1 MKQSIRN
8 NSFLLV
14 ICLLM
19 AACSGTRHLPPST
32 RGEKLYTGA
41 EIKLVSGEK
50 INNKGMIEDAA
61 QGAIRPFPNK
71 GFFGIRPKLWMNNAA
86 GNEPKT
92 KLEKWL
98 KKHGEPPVLMSSIKS
113 GVTSEIIDAK
123 LFNMG
128 IFKGFTEAKT
138 IEKKRTGKV
147 IYTSHIHKPYVVK
160 ELAYDISDD
169 SLSSLVVADKENTLI
184 KPGKNYNLE
193 ILMAERERI
202 DVILK
207 NKGYFYFNPDH
218 FLFKADTSHAERTV
232 TFTLTL
238 KDSIPPN
245 AISVFHI
252 NNVYVDQNFSLNQ
265 RRERT
270 FKDTLMVQDIVFF
283 GKEEKLRIRP
293 RVLTKSIY
301 LRKGEVFSRL
311 NHSITLNRLMSM
323 GNFKL
328 VQVNFAAKKDSLQ
341 GLLDVNILM
350 TPMPKR
356 TFRAE
361 IDLVTKSNDFAGPRM
376 NLSLLN
382 RNTFGGAEA
391 LNLNMAGSFEAQLG
405 GDKNLYSYSYNPQ
418 LELTFPR
425 FMLPFNL
432 KQSKSLYVPKTRLL
446 LSYQFLKRVNY
457 FDMRTFRFAYGYKW
471 KENIRKE
478 HEFNPIDISYTSI
491 VNRSDTF
498 QLILNK
504 NPFLERSYEEQ
515 FIAGG
520 SYMFTYNEQ
529 MLAGKKIQYYL
540 NLSTELA
547 GNTFALVKRIGGEK
561 VSADNPSKIT
571 GSIFSQFAKV
581 SMDGRAYL
589 NFSEK
594 SKLAM
599 RVFAGVGKPFGNS
612 SVLPYSKQFFSGG
625 PNSIR
630 AFQINSIGPGT
641 YDQAAI
647 EKGFL
652 QLGGELKLETNLE
665 YRFTIYKFFKGAL
678 FVDAGNVWLL
688 KSNPATMVTPATMGT
703 PEIPAPLGLPFSAS
717 TFTNEL
723 AVGAGVGIRVDVSFF
738 ILRFDLAMPLR
749 KPWQDGNEWVGD
761 EINFG
766 SSKWRGDNL
775 VLNVAIG
782 YPF

>member
-1 MKQSIRN
+1 MARPIQN

-14 ICLLM
+14 VCLLM
-19 AACSGTRHLPPST
+19 AACSGTRHLPK
-32 RGEKLYTGA
+32 GEKLYTGA
-41 EIKLVSGEK
+41 EVKLVSGEK
-50 INNKGMIEDAA
+50 INNTGSIEDAA
-61 QGAIRPFPNK
+61 EGAIRPFPNK
-71 GFFGIRPKLWMNNAA
+71 GFFGIRPKLWLSNLAGEVPNNKF
-86 GNEPKT
+86 ER
-92 KLEKWL
+92 WL
-98 KKHGEPPVLMSSIKS
+98 KKVGEPPVLISSIKT
-113 GVTSEIIDAK
+113 GVTSEIIDAR
-123 LFNMG
+123 LFNLG
-128 IFKGFTEAKT
+128 IFKSFTEAKA

-160 ELAYDISDD
+160 ELGYDIYDD
-169 SLSSLVVADKENTLI
+169 SISSLILKDKKNSLVR
-184 KPGKNYNLE
+184 PGKSYNLDV
-193 ILMAERERI
+193 LKTERDRI
-202 DVILK
+202 DAILK
-207 NKGYFYFNPDH
+207 NKGYFYFNADH
-218 FLFKADTSHAERTV
+218 LLFKADTSHVERTV

-238 KDSIPPN
+238 KDSIPQN
-245 AISVFHI
+245 AISVYHI
-252 NNVYVDQNFSLNQ
+252 NNVYVNQNFSLNQ

-293 RVLTKSIY
+293 KVLSRSIY

-328 VQVNFAAKKDSLQ
+328 VQVNFAAKKDSLP

-376 NLSLLN
+376 NISLLN

-391 LNLNMAGSFEAQLG
+391 LNLNLAGSFEAQFSSQNE
-405 GDKNLYSYSYNPQ
+405 NLYSYSYNPQ

-425 FMLPFNL
+425 FMLPFKL
-432 KQSKSLYVPKTRLL
+432 KQSNSLYVPKTRLL
-446 LSYQFLKRVNY
+446 LSYQFMKRVNY
-457 FDMRTFRFAYGYKW
+457 FDMRTFRFVYGFKW

-478 HEFNPIDISYTSI
+478 HELNPIDISYTSI
-491 VNRSDTF
+491 GNRSDDF
-498 QLILNK
+498 QNLLDSI
-504 NPFLERSYEEQ
+504 PFLARSYEEQ

-520 SYMFTYNEQ
+520 SYSFTYNEQ
-529 MLAGKKIQYYL
+529 MLKGKKIHFYL
-540 NLSTELA
+540 NLSSELA
-547 GNTFALVKRIGGEK
+547 GNTFALVKRVSGEK
-561 VSADNPSKIT
+561 VSDENPSKIT
-571 GSIFSQFAKV
+571 GSIFSQFAKA
-581 SMDGRAYL
+581 SLDGRAYL

-594 SKLAM
+594 DKLVM
-599 RVFAGVGKPFGNS
+599 RIFAGVAKPFGNS

-641 YDQAAI
+641 YDQASI

-652 QLGGELKLETNLE
+652 QLGGELKMETNVE
-665 YRFTIYKFFKGAL
+665 YRFTIYNFFKGAL

-688 KSNPATMVTPATMGT
+688 KSNPATMGTPGS
-703 PEIPAPLGLPFSAS
+703 PEIPPLLGKPFSAS
-717 TFTNEL
+717 TFRNEL
-723 AVGAGVGIRVDVSFF
+723 AMGAGVGLRVDVSFF

-749 KPWQDGNEWVGD
+749 KPWQDGNEWVAD
-761 EINFG
+761 EIDFR
-766 SSKWRGDNL
+766 SPTWRGDNL